1 MTLQSTRFVV
11 IAARRAASPLLGA
24 TCLFLLAGC
33 TAGVAVDENFRP
45 FAPSSPL
52 TWVAVDPSTGT
63 PTGKT
68 YEANG
73 AGTPYFSY
81 DPLAPTSTNVNGTG
95 IPNVSEQIPAGY
107 YYVGYFLPPILPAP
121 NTLRSIA
128 SPIFYHSYY
137 TTCTDE
143 FTGKQDAYCAPY
155 YFEQIF
161 NCESWQCVNGSTNA
175 NPPGN
180 LHGGIRVIP
189 MIASDETYLDLYP
202 SAAPGTLQW

>member
-1 MTLQSTRFVV
+1 M
-11 IAARRAASPLLGA
+11 
-24 TCLFLLAGC
+24 
-33 TAGVAVDENFRP
+33 AVDENFKP

-52 TWVAVDPSTGT
+52 TWGSPFYPSTGT

-73 AGTPYFSY
+73 AGTPYFSVRSVR
-81 DPLAPTSTNVNGTG
+81 A
-95 IPNVSEQIPAGY
+95 
-107 YYVGYFLPPILPAP
+107 YVGERERDRHPQRERTDPRGLLLRRVHPSARPPGAEYPAVD
-121 NTLRSIA
+121 LVA
-128 SPIFYHSYY
+128 HFYHSYY

-155 YFEQIF
+155 YFQQLF
-161 NCESWQCVNGSTNA
+161 DCTSWQCVNGSTNP

-189 MIASDETYLDLYP
+189 MIESDETYLDLYP